1 MAMESRPIEE
11 IEADMAEI
19 RAQLSQLDQQE
30 SYGPLES
37 VVLDSL
43 VVLKIV
49 KHSKEAFPD
58 LVTGQLLG
66 LEMDGILEAT
76 NCFPFPSRGDDDDA
90 EEYGANYQVEM
101 MRHLKEVNMDNNT
114 VGWYQSTYLGT
125 FLSKSMIETQ
135 FNYQDTIPKCVALVY
150 DPLQSNEDTFSLRAF
165 RLTDAFMA
173 LYRAGK
179 FSQKTLEQSEF
190 SWSQVFEE
198 VPITI
203 HNPLLSSVYL
213 YELESAG
220 AIKSRPAPA
229 VPFLAK
235 NLEFLIEDIDDLSQE
250 QGKYLNYVRQ
260 LARQQQQQQTFLQKR
275 KSDNAQRRADG
286 EEELPEDEPN
296 SSLFKTI
303 SSPSR
308 LDSLLM
314 SNQTNQYCDQINQ
327 YAGQHLAKLYL
338 YKDLSPAAST

>member
-30 SYGPLES
+30 SSGPLES

-49 KHSKEAFPD
+49 KHAKESFPD

-76 NCFPFPSRGDDDDA
+76 NSFPFPSRGEEDDGD
-90 EEYGANYQVEM
+90 EYGANYQVEM
-101 MRHLKEVNMDNNT
+101 MRQLKEVNMDSNT

-125 FLSKSMIETQ
+125 FLNKSMVETQ

-150 DPLQSNEDTFSLRAF
+150 DPLQSTDDTFSLRAF
-165 RLTDAFMA
+165 RLTDAFMD
-173 LYRAGK
+173 LYRRGK
-179 FSQKTLEQSEF
+179 FSQNILEEAGF

-203 HNPLLSSVYL
+203 HNPLLSSVYM

-220 AIKSRPAPA
+220 AIKSPNTPG

-235 NLEFLIEDIDDLSQE
+235 NLEFMIEDIDDLSQE

-260 LARQQQQQQTFLQKR
+260 VARQQQQQQSFLQKR
-275 KSDNAQRRADG
+275 KTDNAQRRADG

-296 SSLFKTI
+296 GSLFKSIT
-303 SSPSR
+303 SPSR
-308 LDSLLM
+308 LDSLLV
-314 SNQTNQYCDQINQ
+314 SNQTNHYCQQINQ
-327 YAGQHLAKLYL
+327 YTGQHLAKLYL
-338 YKDLSPAAST
+338 YKDLSTAASS